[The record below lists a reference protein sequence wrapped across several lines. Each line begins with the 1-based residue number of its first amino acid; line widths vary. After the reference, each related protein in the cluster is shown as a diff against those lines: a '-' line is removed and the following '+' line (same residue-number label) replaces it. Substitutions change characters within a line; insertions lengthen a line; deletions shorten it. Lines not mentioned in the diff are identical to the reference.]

1 MKLSKKLLVLAL
13 SSTLAISL
21 GVAIGTANKQAQET
35 KLAAADGYTV
45 YENEDLGFATRDS
58 GDTRVVKG
66 DADGGQQTKGN
77 VLATKSELHLNFKRT
92 MTNYWIGVG
101 GFAIYSSEDTTV
113 RFITLTKSAN
123 SRYGRTAQLSN
134 LVMKTADGSEAMTD
148 VYTDGKLFNDYT
160 DFVIKFDLSDLSA
173 AKVEFTATY
182 GGKTYY
188 PFNGNTRIDSYTYN
202 TQPINF
208 DPGERYM
215 AMAGANA
222 TDSGVAILKFNTQY
236 VPPASS
242 KDFSTVI
249 SGATGV
255 FDYSAIGDLTVSLP
269 LSEQITSYSGYLNDH
284 LSDWKDENNNP
295 VNIGDA
301 IVING
306 KTFNYWINYNETNL
320 NIDSNNG
327 HGIHQFPVYALSGEN
342 PIFNPVTINVSASRI
357 KFFFNTAFIPSDSIT
372 ITFKANL
379 FRSFYNNTVFTL
391 ENDLTFYSTLNTSN
405 YGLAGS
411 NILFTKAPVETVSMF
426 SITNA
431 ADNGEKTA
439 AQGAKFRKYTLWTN
453 IPRSA
458 VIDQAFPHDHYRYMF
473 ENIMFNGKTLQY
485 YNVWGRGNDKDFTDL
500 TTPTLNLDY
509 ELDHPASQ
517 LTPKYNM
524 VTYLNIATDQPNYVI
539 FVEIPN
545 KLMEDFGY
553 NSYNFS
559 IRDGSAWVS
568 KDSSGNPAIIR
579 HSENPFD
586 EDIANA
592 ILELENY
599 VDLSLYDAEDAAAI
613 SAIINEA
620 KNDLYSITSLEEITT
635 IVSNTKAA
643 IDEFQTAQE
652 KEEAS
657 HINNFVEAMELIPD
671 TITLDPEC
679 IQAVN
684 NAKEAY
690 LRLTEEEKSQVDDLV
705 DELLAI
711 DAQIEAL
718 RLEQYKD
725 VVRQQIASEIN
736 VELYSGDN
744 RTAIEG
750 LIATAYSAIDSASN
764 KEAIDSAYD
773 ALIAG
778 IENIPT
784 AIELAIEEL
793 DQIDL
798 SIYRE
803 AQAQQVAGYITEGK
817 ELIRQC
823 ASATEVEQALER
835 VLALIDK
842 VLTDE
847 EMTADEA
854 LVGAKETAKQ
864 ELTNYANAKGKKNY
878 TAENWQMILD
888 YVDLGKFHIDTAHSQ
903 SAIDAALQEAKDNID
918 SVEVKPDDP
927 VDPEPTP
934 KPANKGCGGSIV
946 ATSFTLSLLA
956 VAGLALTLSKKRK

>member
-1 MKLSKKLLVLAL
+1 MKLSKKIIALGTCLAL
-13 SSTLAISL
+13 GLPLAFSL
-21 GVAIGTANKQAQET
+21 TQKET
-35 KLAAADGYTV
+35 VNVSATDGYTT
-45 YENEDLGFATRDS
+45 YGNEDLGFVTRDPN
-58 GDTRVVKG
+58 DTRIVKG
-66 DADGGQQTKGN
+66 DADGGEQTKGN
-77 VLATKSELHLNFKRT
+77 VLDAKSELHLNFKRT
-92 MTNYWIGVG
+92 MANYWIGVG
-101 GFAIYSSEDTTV
+101 GFAVYSSSDTTI

-123 SRYGRTAQLSN
+123 SSYGRNAQLSN

-182 GGKTYY
+182 NGKTYY

-208 DPGERYM
+208 DSGERYM

-236 VPPASS
+236 VPPAPASN
-242 KDFSTVI
+242 KDFSTII

-255 FDYSAIGDLTVSLP
+255 FDYNSIGDLTVSLP

-306 KTFNYWINYNETNL
+306 ETFNYWINFNDTNL

-327 HGIHQFPVYALSGEN
+327 HGIHQFPVYALAGGN

-405 YGLAGS
+405 YGLPGS

-439 AQGAKFRKYTLWTN
+439 SQGAKFRKYTLWTN

-500 TTPTLNLDY
+500 TTPTMNLDY
-509 ELDHPASQ
+509 ELDHPASG
-517 LTPKYNM
+517 TKYNM

-553 NSYNFS
+553 NSYNFT

-599 VDLSLYDAEDAAAI
+599 VDLSLYDTEDAAAI

-657 HINNFVEAMELIPD
+657 HIAAFVQAMELIPD
-671 TITLDPEC
+671 TITLDAEC

-690 LRLTEEEKSQVDDLV
+690 LRLTAEEKAQVDDLV

-778 IENIPT
+778 VENIPT

-803 AQAQQVAGYITEGK
+803 AQAQQVAGYIAEGK

-823 ASATEVEQALER
+823 NSATEVEQALER

-946 ATSFTLSLLA
+946 ATSITLSLLA